1 MTLPGDWSDLQ
12 LYQLRGLMGQEEI
25 SSWQVS
31 WGGKLAECHCGLVA
45 GVATGAVEAVFEHLV
60 GKSLTLGGAE
70 VEVLEEVGDAGEEAK
85 ALDAA
90 RFGLAHEL
98 VDELAT
104 GTASFDIGTDDDGAD
119 LGEVRAIDVEGCTAE
134 ELMGV
139 SFDDGEGAYIGADFG
154 VGAGKEGAVVRE
166 AVDQLMDGVGVLQL
180 RFASSEE
187 DGFEVTAEGGGAV
200 LRSCERN
207 LCCC

>member
-12 LYQLRGLMGQEEI
+12 LYQLRRLMGQEEI
-25 SSWQVS
+25 SSWQVL
-31 WGGKLAECHCGLVA
+31 WCGKLAECHCGLVA

-139 SFDDGEGAYIGADFG
+139 SFDDGEGADVGADFG

-187 DGFEVTAEGGGAV
+187 DGFEVTAEGGGAG